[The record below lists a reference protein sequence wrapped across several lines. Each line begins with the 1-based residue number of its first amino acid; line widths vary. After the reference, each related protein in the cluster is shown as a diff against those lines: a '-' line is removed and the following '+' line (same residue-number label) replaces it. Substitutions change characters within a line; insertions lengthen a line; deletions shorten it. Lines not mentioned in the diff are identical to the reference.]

1 MSTKYESIRSQIDEL
16 DASERIQLLSD
27 LFESLSTSEQI
38 ERNEKWAAVAE
49 SRLSEYDNGQTT
61 SEHWHSLR
69 ERLSR

>member
-38 ERNEKWAAVAE
+38 ERQEKWASVAE

-61 SEHWHSLR
+61 SEHWYALR